1 MKWLQDVVRAGVR
14 GHEPDPEQAQRGQ
27 GMVEYALIL
36 VLVALAVITALTLLG
51 TQISGVFSHINQTLQ
66 GR

>member
-1 MKWLQDVVRAGVR
+1 
-14 GHEPDPEQAQRGQ
+14 
-27 GMVEYALIL
+27 MVEYALIL

>member
-1 MKWLQDVVRAGVR
+1 MKWLQDVVRARAAGPGADR
-14 GHEPDPEQAQRGQ
+14 EAAQRGQ